1 MDTLNQKLQA
11 SSLILNKAGGNFT
24 KHAERML
31 ELADQLDKD
40 RLNLA
45 VLGQFK
51 RGKST
56 LVNALLKA
64 QFLPTAVLPLTAVPT
79 EIFYGIGRSVRISF
93 TDNSSQ
99 EQIFNDDMSM
109 SLYLNS
115 YVTEEENPCNI
126 KNVKKVE
133 IEYPSD
139 FLAKGIVLIDTPGTG
154 STYKHNTDTTMEFID
169 QCDAALF
176 VLSVDPPITENE
188 LALIKFI
195 RERISK
201 IFVILNK
208 TDYYSEEEIDNVT
221 NFLMKTLENSGC
233 FQKSPV
239 VYRISARTAVK
250 ASDEENSDAYEK
262 SGLPLLEAD
271 LMSFFKSGKKEVLEN
286 AVKRKSLMVFK
297 EAMLQAELNIKT
309 LEMPLDELRNKRKDL
324 EMRLTCLNS
333 ERESFFDLVNIDKK
347 RVVSF
352 CQNRMAALKKTAA
365 EHFGNVL
372 KKATG
377 PENDLSEADRII
389 AEEMQTF
396 FSGEFKNEVKAV
408 DERVEE
414 ILNKYISQVNSHVDN
429 IRFLAAS
436 IFDINCSHIDTNI
449 STGKKRLPYWSGQV
463 SENSLLSSGSG
474 LIDLLL
480 PAAVKRERNIKRL
493 KENIAT
499 LIVNNIENMRWSL
512 LQNIE
517 SLFREFVS
525 DVSNKF
531 NETIENVVSIV
542 ETAEKKREERAELVM
557 EEIGSLKGFLAEI
570 TSSYSDIDNSN

>member
-1 MDTLNQKLQA
+1 LETLSRKLKT
-11 SSLILNKAGGNFT
+11 SSIILNKAGGNFT

-31 ELADQLDKD
+31 QLADQLDKD

-64 QFLPTAVLPLTAVPT
+64 RFLPTAVLPLTAVPT

-99 EQIFNDDMSM
+99 KRIFNDDASM
-109 SLYLNS
+109 SLYLND

-133 IEYPSD
+133 IKYPSD
-139 FLAKGIVLIDTPGTG
+139 FLSKGIVLIDTPGTG

-188 LALIKFI
+188 LDLIKFI

-208 TDYYSEEEIDNVT
+208 TDYYSEEEIDNVAK
-221 NFLMKTLENSGC
+221 FLMKTLGSSGC
-233 FQKSPV
+233 FEKSPV
-239 VYRISARTAVK
+239 IYRISARTAVK
-250 ASDEENSDAYEK
+250 ASDEENSDAYGK

-271 LMSFFKSGKKEVLEN
+271 LVSFFNSGKKEVLEN

-324 EMRLTCLNS
+324 EMRLASLNS

-365 EHFGNVL
+365 EHFDNVL
-372 KKATG
+372 KEATG
-377 PENDLSEADRII
+377 QKEDLSDADRII
-389 AEEMQTF
+389 AEQMQAF
-396 FSGEFKNEVKAV
+396 FSGEFKKEVKAV

-414 ILNKYISQVNSHVDN
+414 ILNKYVLQVNSHVDN

-436 IFDINCSHIDTNI
+436 IFEINCSHIDTNI

-463 SENSLLSSGSG
+463 SENGLLSSGSG
-474 LIDLLL
+474 LLDFLL
-480 PAAVKRERNIKRL
+480 PAAVKRERNINRL
-493 KENIAT
+493 KENTAT

-517 SLFREFVS
+517 SLFREFVA
-525 DVSNKF
+525 DVTNKF
-531 NETIENVVSIV
+531 NETIENVISIV
-542 ETAEKKREERAELVM
+542 ETAEKKREEKSDLVM
-557 EEIGSLKGFLAEI
+557 EKVRSLRAFLAET
-570 TSSYSDIDNSN
+570 TSSYTEIDNSN